1 MNKHEW
7 RWFTAGRMAQV
18 KLENGEDVANLAHL
32 DKKHWLAISM
42 PTTGVRFDTRMLQL
56 MDADGD
62 GRIRTPEVLAAIDFL
77 KSKNVDL
84 NDLFKPSEEDE
95 AKLADVLSR
104 QSDLAKVEPSESDKQ
119 ALKDWEMKGESK
131 EVAVFGSDTAAADAA
146 LAAVEPVI
154 DAFFAPPE
162 DMPLV
167 TEEPDKTLPLKD
179 HLNPKHLEAILA
191 FAAACVKPV
200 LGDVDSLDRLGW
212 KKVKAAL
219 APYRAWKGAKPVMNA
234 GVMGELETEERILRY
249 KLHLLEFLENYVNMK
264 RLYDENDLAVFQTGT
279 LRIDAKELHLCFHVD
294 SEAAHSALAG
304 KSNCCVIYLKLT
316 RPAEGAA
323 RTICAVVTAGTV
335 GQLYVGRNGVFYD
348 RDGKDWE
355 AVITKVVEN
364 QVSLAEAFWAPWKKL
379 GEGIASGV
387 KKVLGDK
394 QASAQKNVEAGTQN
408 AQAGGAAMA
417 SSVAAIGIGV
427 GMMGTA
433 VAAIAAAV
441 KGMGALQIALAIVA
455 IILVVSLPSV
465 ILTWFKL
472 RQRDLGAILNAC
484 GWAINRPMRFSMKR
498 ARAFTKCAGNPLI
511 CRVICTVVVLVA
523 LAAGG
528 IWCYL
533 ERAKKAEAEK
543 PVEAPAAEAAPAA
556 PEAAPAA
563 VETPAN

>member
-1 MNKHEW
+1 MEQYKFK
-7 RWFTAGRMAQV
+7 WFSAGRMAQV
-18 KLENGEDVANLAHL
+18 KLENGEDIANLANL

-42 PTTGVRFDTRMLQL
+42 PTTGVRFDLRMLEL

-62 GRIRTPEVLAAIDFL
+62 KRVRTPEVVAAIEFL
-77 KSKNVDL
+77 RSKNVDL
-84 NDLFKPSEEDE
+84 NDLFKPSEADE
-95 AKLADVLSR
+95 KRLAEVLA
-104 QSDLAKVEPSESDKQ
+104 QQADLAKLEPSADDKK
-119 ALKDWEMKGESK
+119 AMADWEAKGKDAS
-131 EVAVFGSDTAAADAA
+131 VAVVGEGTAAADAA
-146 LAAVEPVI
+146 LAAVESVI
-154 DAFFAPPE
+154 DGFFAPPE

-167 TEEPDKTLPLKD
+167 TEEADKVLPLKD

-191 FAAACVKPV
+191 FAEQCVKPV
-200 LGDVDSLDRLGW
+200 LGDVATLDRLAW
-212 KKVKAAL
+212 KKVKAAF
-219 APYRAWKGAKPVMNA
+219 APYRAWVASKPVMNA
-234 GVMGELETEERILRY
+234 GMKGKLDDEERVLRY

-264 RLYDENDLAVFQTGT
+264 RLYDESDLAIFQTGT
-279 LRIDAKELHLCFHVD
+279 LRIDAKELNLCFHVD

-304 KSNCCVIYLKLT
+304 KSNCCVIYLKLS
-316 RPAEGAA
+316 RPSEGAT

-387 KKVLGDK
+387 KKFLGDK
-394 QASAQKNVEAGTQN
+394 QAAAQKNVEAGTQN

-441 KGMGALQIALAIVA
+441 KGMGALQIALSIVA
-455 IILVVSLPSV
+455 IVLVVSLPSV

-472 RQRDLGAILNAC
+472 RQRDLGAILNAG

-511 CRVICTVVVLVA
+511 CRVICTVVILAA

-528 IWCYL
+528 IWYYL
-533 ERAKKAEAEK
+533 DRVQKAEAEK
-543 PVEAPAAEAAPAA
+543 AAAAPAAETAPAEAAPAQ
-556 PEAAPAA
+556 
-563 VETPAN
+563 